1 MASIY
6 DVEMKELV
14 NSLAEKL
21 KEVKELNPPEWTI
34 FVKTGASRERPPSND
49 DWWYVRA
56 ASIMKTLYKVGP
68 VGISKL
74 RKKYGGKKNR
84 GYKPER
90 FYLAGGNIIRKIL
103 QQFEKAGLVKFVEK
117 GVHKGRILTPK
128 GISLINKVASE
139 IYKKSNK
146 DKKVKITKEKEVK
159 EEKKVKKHKKSGKE
173 AKKSGNK

>member
-1 MASIY
+1 M
-6 DVEMKELV
+6 D
-14 NSLAEKL
+14 
-21 KEVKELNPPEWTI
+21 PPEWVI

-56 ASIMKTLYKVGP
+56 ASIMRTLYKIGP

-146 DKKVKITKEKEVK
+146 GKKVKITKEKEVK
-159 EEKKVKKHKKSGKE
+159 EEKQVKKHKKIDKE
-173 AKKSGNK
+173 GKKSGNKQSR